1 MNKRQQN
8 QLTEIKKSIDDL
20 IKNYPNIYLF
30 VNIIK
35 TEFDLEYPAIGRK
48 PVVES
53 YLIDKFIQNYQD
65 KIKDLYGLIK

>member
-1 MNKRQQN
+1 MNQRQQN

-20 IKNYPNIYLF
+20 INNYPDIYLF

-35 TEFDLEYPAIGRK
+35 TEFDLGYPAIGRK
-48 PVVES
+48 PADS

-65 KIKDLYGLIK
+65 KIKDLYGLVK